1 MRKLYFSAI
10 SFIAFLSP
18 FLSPAQ
24 VTITYPSDRI
34 IFQRDNSNQAS
45 FTIAGYVTECR
56 DQIEAR
62 LVPIKSNPSGPALGI
77 ASPIDGGWQLLSNGP
92 VCENFQGQ
100 ITASGG
106 WYRLE
111 VRTIKNGIP
120 AGETSIGHVG
130 VGEIFLV
137 AGQSNATGGDSNPT
151 GPGAVEDA
159 VSSVNF
165 QNVPIQPYNNL
176 NLPCPE
182 YVHLDQFTKTA
193 PFGNYAWCWGT
204 FGDKLVQKLGVP
216 VMIFNA
222 GWSSTGVWN
231 WKESIDFT
239 SGTPTVSAFG
249 YNFPQGLPFG
259 HVRKALNNY
268 IAQLGI
274 RAVLWHQ
281 GESDNLVN
289 RTRSDYYSDLKSV
302 ITATRDLS
310 GKPNLGWVV
319 SRATRFNVEGQTRT
333 WPDVIN
339 AQNDIVGLNNP
350 ADQIHHAFPGPET
363 DAYYTPEF
371 RSDEVHFAG
380 DGLTFLAQLW
390 VDKIDNS
397 FLANS
402 QPYPAL
408 TLPSI
413 STTKPS
419 ISTITMSASS
429 GWSLYDWLTP
439 GDCNGSL
446 SNSQEYT
453 TSPGSYRLRA
463 TDGFNN
469 VVYSPMLFTSNISL
483 PVTLTYFRANRA
495 ETAGSVD
502 ISWATSS
509 ETNASYFQVM
519 RSTDGLTYSVVAT
532 LDAKGTSVV
541 ESKYQTIDTELPPG
555 TYYYRLKEV
564 DLDGT
569 EFLSQIR
576 AVKLD
581 EKIAVNLYPNP
592 VQDVLHISSD
602 NTIFKMEIYSETGS
616 KISTSASTENSAHLD
631 FSKYQPGLYT
641 IKINDK
647 SYKIVKSR

>member
-1 MRKLYFSAI
+1 
-10 SFIAFLSP
+10 
-18 FLSPAQ
+18 
-24 VTITYPSDRI
+24 
-34 IFQRDNSNQAS
+34 
-45 FTIAGYVTECR
+45 
-56 DQIEAR
+56 
-62 LVPIKSNPSGPALGI
+62 
-77 ASPIDGGWQLLSNGP
+77 
-92 VCENFQGQ
+92 
-100 ITASGG
+100 
-106 WYRLE
+106 
-111 VRTIKNGIP
+111 
-120 AGETSIGHVG
+120 
-130 VGEIFLV
+130 
-137 AGQSNATGGDSNPT
+137 
-151 GPGAVEDA
+151 
-159 VSSVNF
+159 
-165 QNVPIQPYNNL
+165 
-176 NLPCPE
+176 
-182 YVHLDQFTKTA
+182 
-193 PFGNYAWCWGT
+193 
-204 FGDKLVQKLGVP
+204 
-216 VMIFNA
+216 
-222 GWSSTGVWN
+222 
-231 WKESIDFT
+231 
-239 SGTPTVSAFG
+239 
-249 YNFPQGLPFG
+249 
-259 HVRKALNNY
+259 
-268 IAQLGI
+268 
-274 RAVLWHQ
+274 
-281 GESDNLVN
+281 
-289 RTRSDYYSDLKSV
+289 
-302 ITATRDLS
+302 
-310 GKPNLGWVV
+310 
-319 SRATRFNVEGQTRT
+319 
-333 WPDVIN
+333 
-339 AQNDIVGLNNP
+339 
-350 ADQIHHAFPGPET
+350 
-363 DAYYTPEF
+363 
-371 RSDEVHFAG
+371 
-380 DGLTFLAQLW
+380 
-390 VDKIDNS
+390 
-397 FLANS
+397 
-402 QPYPAL
+402 
-408 TLPSI
+408 
-413 STTKPS
+413 
-419 ISTITMSASS
+419 MSASS